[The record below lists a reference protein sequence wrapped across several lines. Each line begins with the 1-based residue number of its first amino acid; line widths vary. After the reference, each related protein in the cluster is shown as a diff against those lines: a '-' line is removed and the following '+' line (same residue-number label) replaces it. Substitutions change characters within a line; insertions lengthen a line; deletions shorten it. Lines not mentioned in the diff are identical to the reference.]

1 MQIAAHLEAAGV
13 EPDRPVNI
21 HLTGCHHSCA
31 QHYIGDI
38 GLIATKVAVGDDAI
52 EGYHIHVGGGFGAR
66 QAIGRELFRD
76 VPATD
81 APLVVERMLR
91 AYLANRAS
99 AEETFQDF
107 IKGNTDA
114 SLHKLFDCTVIQ

>member
-1 MQIAAHLEAAGV
+1 V
-13 EPDRPVNI
+13 ELDRPVNI

-38 GLIATKVAVGDDAI
+38 GLIATKVSVGDDAV
-52 EGYHIHVGGGFGAR
+52 EGYHFHVGGGFGAR

-76 VPATD
+76 VVAND

-91 AYLANRAS
+91 AYLANRA
-99 AEETFQDF
+99 APTETFQDF
-107 IKGNTDA
+107 VNGKTDE
-114 SLHKLFDCTVIQ
+114 SLRELFDCMVSQ